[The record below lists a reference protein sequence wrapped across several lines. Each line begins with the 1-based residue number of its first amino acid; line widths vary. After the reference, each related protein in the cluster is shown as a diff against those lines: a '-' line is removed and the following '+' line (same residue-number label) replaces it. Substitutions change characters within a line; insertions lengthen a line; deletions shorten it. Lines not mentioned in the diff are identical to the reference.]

1 MEASMAKNAKEV
13 WGFSSTQS
21 KEQTITTLRAFR
33 MGSSYYIYEGK
44 NYAPTDKVIED
55 YYGFVAERKL
65 FSELCSR
72 GLFGNDVLAC
82 FIDTVFSFLEI
93 EDSDRETPA
102 LSPCIADLAELIP
115 VSSEHSQK
123 YIIDTLWKIT
133 LMAYNFWLICLYEFQ
148 CGYAMIA
155 QKKIQDAMNVY
166 SQYSRDKKNP
176 QPFHKVR
183 AQAIEILRSA
193 PFMIEEKSFFP
204 HFPSD
209 GNISVHY
216 AVTLD
221 SAKTISPEKYNEV
234 KKKLFD
240 FVFKAFRKLGT
251 KWTPKF
257 ENPKK
262 LKMKVSI

>member
-1 MEASMAKNAKEV
+1 MTETTKEI
-13 WGFSSTQS
+13 WGFSSQQA
-21 KEQTITTLRAFR
+21 KDQVITTLRAFR

-55 YYGFVAERKL
+55 YYGFVAKREL
-65 FSELCSR
+65 FTQLVSR

-133 LMAYNFWLICLYEFQ
+133 LMAFNFWLICLYEFQ
-148 CGYAMIA
+148 CGGAMIA

-166 SQYSRDKKNP
+166 GQYRDEKNP

-193 PFMIEEKSFFP
+193 PFMTEEKSFFP
-204 HFPSD
+204 DFPSD
-209 GNISVHY
+209 GNVSVHY
-216 AVTLD
+216 AVALE
-221 SAKTISPEKYNEV
+221 SAKAISPEKYEEV

-240 FVFKAFRKLGT
+240 FVFKAFQKLGT

-262 LKMKVSI
+262 PKMKASK